1 MTGRSGQPRP
11 GRPRDPEVDS
21 AILRAAREV
30 FVERGPEAASI
41 EAVARRAGVS
51 RLTIYRRYRDK
62 QELLVDMLT
71 WSRGEVP
78 EIDSAH
84 LDPEGLVELVVR
96 ELSQPQVPELLV
108 RLAGAGVDHPQLVR
122 AFDESFVQP
131 RRAAVTAALERMQ
144 QRGRIEASADP
155 HAVLDVIAGAV
166 LYHLLMRPDER
177 SPEQLHARVRAAVGH
192 AGVR

>member
-1 MTGRSGQPRP
+1 MTSRSGQARP
-11 GRPRDPEVDS
+11 GRPRDPEVDG

-30 FVERGPEAASI
+30 FVERGPEAASV

-78 EIDSAH
+78 EIDPEQLTA
-84 LDPEGLVELVVR
+84 EGLVELLVQ
-96 ELSQPQVPELLV
+96 ELGQPQVPELLV
-108 RLAGAGVDHPQLVR
+108 RLAGAGPDQPQLMR
-122 AFDESFVQP
+122 AFDESFVRP
-131 RRAAVTAALERMQ
+131 RRALVTAALARMQ
-144 QRGRIEASADP
+144 QLGRIEAWADP
-155 HAVLDVIAGAV
+155 EAVLDVIAGAV
-166 LYHLLMRPDER
+166 LYHLIMRPDER
-177 SPEQLHARVRAAVGH
+177 SPEQLRARVRAAVRH

>member
-1 MTGRSGQPRP
+1 MSGSGQLRP

-78 EIDSAH
+78 EID
-84 LDPEGLVELVVR
+84 PEGLTGEGLAELMIA

-108 RLAGAGVDHPQLVR
+108 RLAGAGADHPQLVR

-131 RRAAVTAALERMQ
+131 RRALVTAALERMQ

-155 HAVLDVIAGAV
+155 AAVLDIIAGAV
-166 LYHLLMRPDER
+166 LYHLIMRPQER
-177 SPEQLHARVRAAVGH
+177 CPEQLRARVRAAVRH